1 MKLHVQKK
9 KKKELKTLRSLFMD
23 EVQLSQGVT
32 FSKYNLNLVL

>member
-1 MKLHVQKK
+1 MKLHVQK

-23 EVQLSQGVT
+23 EVQLSQDLT